1 MFMTKKF
8 TDWSILFSNYL
19 CPVFFYSFSLYNTAC
34 TKSGKKNWLIGEN
47 KNVDNVGIL
56 HFCHVGLQDTQK
68 NAKKRG

>member
-1 MFMTKKF
+1 MP
-8 TDWSILFSNYL
+8 SIFLF
-19 CPVFFYSFSLYNTAC
+19 FFFVQHSLHQIREE
-34 TKSGKKNWLIGEN
+34 NWLIGEN